1 MSRYRILIF
10 VAATLS
16 AALWA
21 YACGDG
27 VTEPPTPPP
36 DPPRPATVTVTPA
49 TTQLTALGDT
59 VQLSAEVRDQ
69 NGQVMAGAAVTW
81 TSSATSIATVSGSG
95 PVTAAGNGTAT
106 ITATAGAV
114 SGSATVSV
122 AQRVG
127 SVTVSPAADTL
138 LEGDTLHL
146 SAEAVDGGGHA
157 VGGAEFEWAS
167 SDTQVATVDDSGLA
181 TGVAAGEA
189 EITAASS
196 GVTGRAQVTVVAP
209 VPTTVAVT
217 PDSVVFT
224 AIGQTVQLSAEV
236 RDQNGQVMAGA
247 GVTWTSSNA
256 SAATVSGSRLVTAA
270 GNGTATITASA
281 GSASGSATVTVAQ
294 EVSAVVVSP
303 AADTLVAGDTLRL
316 SAEAMDANGH
326 SMAAAEFTW
335 ASSDT
340 LVATVDDSGLV
351 TGVAAGE
358 AEITA
363 TSSGVTGRAQV
374 AVVAPAPTTIVVTPD
389 SVVFTAIGQTV
400 QLSAE
405 VRDQIERAMVGV
417 TVSWSSSDTL
427 VAAVDSAGLVTAA
440 GRGETTVTAT
450 AGEASSEAVVTV
462 MQSAGSVIVSPPADT
477 IAPGDTLRLSAEAY
491 DENGH
496 PAESAQFSWS
506 SSDVSLARVDASGL
520 VSRGW

>member
-1 MSRYRILIF
+1 M
-10 VAATLS
+10 
-16 AALWA
+16 
-21 YACGDG
+21 
-27 VTEPPTPPP
+27 
-36 DPPRPATVTVTPA
+36 
-49 TTQLTALGDT
+49 
-59 VQLSAEVRDQ
+59 
-69 NGQVMAGAAVTW
+69 
-81 TSSATSIATVSGSG
+81 
-95 PVTAAGNGTAT
+95 
-106 ITATAGAV
+106 
-114 SGSATVSV
+114 
-122 AQRVG
+122 
-127 SVTVSPAADTL
+127 
-138 LEGDTLHL
+138 
-146 SAEAVDGGGHA
+146 
-157 VGGAEFEWAS
+157 
-167 SDTQVATVDDSGLA
+167 
-181 TGVAAGEA
+181 
-189 EITAASS
+189 
-196 GVTGRAQVTVVAP
+196 
-209 VPTTVAVT
+209 
-217 PDSVVFT
+217 
-224 AIGQTVQLSAEV
+224 
-236 RDQNGQVMAGA
+236 
-247 GVTWTSSNA
+247 
-256 SAATVSGSRLVTAA
+256 
-270 GNGTATITASA
+270 
-281 GSASGSATVTVAQ
+281 AQ